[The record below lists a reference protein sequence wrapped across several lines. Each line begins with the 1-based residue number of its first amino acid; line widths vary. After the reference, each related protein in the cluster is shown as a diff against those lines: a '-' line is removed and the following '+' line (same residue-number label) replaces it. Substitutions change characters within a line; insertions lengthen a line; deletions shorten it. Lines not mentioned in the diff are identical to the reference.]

1 MIKPKDPL
9 SPTQAFHRAAA
20 LCARSEQSSWDIR
33 AKLTK
38 WGLNTSDAQQVL
50 EQLKGQG
57 FIDDGRYA
65 RSFVKDKFTFNGW
78 GRVKIA
84 YQLRQKGIAAELI
97 TDGLATI
104 DEDLYRQRLIELLSV
119 KWCSVNQDDSRAAW
133 AAMMRFAC
141 SRGFETPLAAECV
154 KQVTRL
160 DAEED

>member
-1 MIKPKDPL
+1 MIKPKQPL
-9 SPTQAFHRAAA
+9 TPTQAFNRAAA
-20 LCARSEQSSWDIR
+20 LCARSEQSSCDIR
-33 AKLTK
+33 EKLIK
-38 WGLNTSDAQQVL
+38 WGLNPSEAHQVL

-65 RSFVKDKFTFNGW
+65 RAFVKDKFAFNGW

-84 YQLRQKGIAAELI
+84 YQLRQKGIPAELI
-97 TDGLATI
+97 ADGLAA
-104 DEDLYRQRLIELLSV
+104 IELLSA
-119 KWCSVNQDDSRAAW
+119 KWRSVNHDNSRAAW
-133 AAMMRFAC
+133 ASMMRFAC

>member
-1 MIKPKDPL
+1 MIKPKQPL
-9 SPTQAFHRAAA
+9 SPTQAFNRAAA
-20 LCARSEQSSWDIR
+20 LCARGEQSSWDIHE
-33 AKLTK
+33 KLIK
-38 WGLNTSDAQQVL
+38 WGLNTGDAHQVL

-65 RSFVKDKFTFNGW
+65 RAFVKDKFAFNGW
-78 GRVKIA
+78 GRVKIT
-84 YQLRQKGIAAELI
+84 YQLRQKGIPAELI
-97 TDGLATI
+97 ADALMAI
-104 DEDLYRQRLIELLSV
+104 DDDQYRQRLIELLSA
-119 KWCSVNQDDSRAAW
+119 KWRSVNHDNPRAAW

>member
-1 MIKPKDPL
+1 MIKPKQPL
-9 SPTQAFHRAAA
+9 SPTQAFNRAAA
-20 LCARSEQSSWDIR
+20 LCARSEQSSCDIR
-33 AKLTK
+33 KRLIK
-38 WGLNTSDAQQVL
+38 WGLNTRDSRQVL

-57 FIDDGRYA
+57 FIDDGRFA
-65 RSFVKDKFTFNGW
+65 RAFVKDKFAFNGW

-84 YQLRQKGIAAELI
+84 YQLRQKGISAELI
-97 TDGLATI
+97 ADALTAI
-104 DEDLYRQRLIELLSV
+104 DEDRYRQRLIELLGA
-119 KWCSVNQDDSRAAW
+119 KWRSVNHDNSRAAW